1 MLAALSTSS
10 SLRSP
15 YFFPKQD
22 SPTMADVDDNY
33 NFDGDHRH
41 HHPQRSSPSCTKLE
55 CIRLVQEFSAK
66 FVLEVV
72 GGGGAIWGFSE
83 VLGLR
88 TTENRDLWRTIAMC
102 IAFLFFLRWS
112 RQLRSKYL
120 LLSSSS
126 SSSSSSLNALDQRK
140 NNMDDNGHS
149 LELDEIDGL
158 FLQTESLESTALTP
172 PKLSHKISQY

>member
-1 MLAALSTSS
+1 
-10 SLRSP
+10 
-15 YFFPKQD
+15 
-22 SPTMADVDDNY
+22 MADVDDNY

-41 HHPQRSSPSCTKLE
+41 HHPQRSSSSCTKLE
-55 CIRLVQEFSAK
+55 CIRLVQEFAAK
-66 FVLEVV
+66 IVLEVV

-88 TTENRDLWRTIAMC
+88 TTENRDLWRTIALC

-112 RQLRSKYL
+112 RQLRSKCL
-120 LLSSSS
+120 LLSSSSS

-140 NNMDDNGHS
+140 NNTDDNNGHS

-172 PKLSHKISQY
+172 PKLSHKKYPNIK